1 MAKKLPTRS
10 EISNQVTEAIL
21 AVLGQIPATE
31 MRESQTP
38 DQAARQ
44 IANAAASKAALISGG
59 LALPAGP
66 IAWLTLLPD
75 LITIWRLQAQM
86 VSNIAGVYGRSATL
100 TREEMLFCLFKH
112 AAAQAVRD
120 LAVRVG
126 GRVVVQRGTLR
137 ALQKAAAGVGVKV
150 TQRAI
155 GSAAARWIPIIGAIG
170 VGAYAYYDTAQ
181 VARTAMTLFG
191 DPGTR
196 LGQVAPAR

>member
-1 MAKKLPTRS
+1 MAKKLPTRAQ
-10 EISNQVTEAIL
+10 ISSQVTEAIL
-21 AVLGQIPATE
+21 ALLGQIPTTE

-44 IANAAASKAALISGG
+44 IANAAAAKAAVISGG
-59 LALPAGP
+59 LALPPGP
-66 IAWLTLLPD
+66 LAWLTLLPD
-75 LITIWRLQAQM
+75 LIAIWRLQAQM
-86 VSNIAGVYGRSATL
+86 VSDIAGVYGRSATL
-100 TREEMLFCLFKH
+100 TREEMLFCLFRH

-120 LAVRVG
+120 MAVRAG

-137 ALQKAAAGVGVKV
+137 ALQKAAGAVGVKV

-191 DPGTR
+191 DPTAPVGR
-196 LGQVAPAR
+196 LATQ